1 MFAELEEVFREINEV
16 TRRELQPMLDNAR
29 RCDEAMPFA
38 LTVIAEELRK
48 HDRHEM
54 AMKCC
59 LSAVAFDDQHQTEA
73 LSRCNSYMAMA
84 ECYEALGHLAEQELW
99 LRKAYEVADKEPLSI
114 YTAYGIADGLDTSLR
129 SQNRIAEADEWRNT
143 AKTLVN
149 NMVEWAT
156 RRRGEK

>member
-1 MFAELEEVFREINEV
+1 
-16 TRRELQPMLDNAR
+16 
-29 RCDEAMPFA
+29 
-38 LTVIAEELRK
+38 
-48 HDRHEM
+48 
-54 AMKCC
+54 
-59 LSAVAFDDQHQTEA
+59 
-73 LSRCNSYMAMA
+73 MAMA

-143 AKTLVN
+143 AKTLVT